1 MWSWGSGRTGRQF
14 ARAVPWW
21 TWILLIVFVE
31 AVVVVV
37 IDPTSWSIA
46 RSGDGAEYQ
55 RLARNLLDHSVFSEA
70 PFAPFYPAVARG
82 PGYPAFLAAIEW
94 VGGAHPVFVQLVQFC
109 LLGATAIFAGLIGRE
124 VSGPRVG
131 NLVSLMTAVYLPL
144 IALTAFFLTQVLS
157 TLLLTAAVWLIC
169 RARRSGARSTY
180 ATLALVLAALTYIRA
195 EYSLLAVPVVLLAV
209 LQRPEPWRTGRRWVP
224 AAAFAAIFVVL
235 LVPWTIR
242 NLSVSG
248 GSFVPGSANSGST
261 AIISADQYKGWVA
274 DKMDTTGWTFYDRQ
288 LGRIARNPSVG
299 NHSWAWSI
307 EFVDAK
313 SQVALDNRY
322 QAAADR
328 IFSSV
333 PTATFVKDLPKR
345 VAYSWT
351 TGYFWPV
358 RRLASVL
365 HALAYLQYALLLAA
379 GLVGV
384 VIRRRR
390 LLSDWPLLFA
400 PVYLTLLH
408 LYFYADGTY
417 TLEARPALMVYSSV
431 GMLAAAAAARRAAG
445 GGRMRQAMSNA

>member
-1 MWSWGSGRTGRQF
+1 M
-14 ARAVPWW
+14 PWW
-21 TWILLIVFVE
+21 AWILLVVFVE
-31 AVVVVV
+31 AVVVVLF
-37 IDPTSWSIA
+37 DPTSWRMA

-70 PFAPFYPAVARG
+70 PFAPFYPAVTRG

-94 VGGAHPVFVQLVQFC
+94 IGGEHPVLVQLVQFW

-124 VSGPRVG
+124 VAGPRVG
-131 NLVSLMTAVYLPL
+131 NLTSLMTAIYLPL
-144 IALTAFFLTQVLS
+144 IALTAFFLTQEL
-157 TLLLTAAVWLIC
+157 TALLLTVVVWLIC
-169 RARRSGARSTY
+169 RARRSGGGFIY
-180 ATLALVLAALTYIRA
+180 AAIAVAALTYIRA

-209 LQRPEPWRTGRRWVP
+209 FQRPEPWRTGRRWAP
-224 AAAFAAIFVVL
+224 AAVFAAIFLVL
-235 LVPWTIR
+235 LVPWTLR
-242 NLSVSG
+242 NLSVTG
-248 GSFVPGSANSGST
+248 GRFVPGSANAGST

-274 DKMDTTGWTFYDRQ
+274 DKMDTTDWTFYDRQ

-299 NHSWAWSI
+299 SRSWVWSI

-313 SQVALDNRY
+313 SQVALDSRY

-333 PTATFVKDLPKR
+333 PAATIVKDIPKR
-345 VAYSWT
+345 VAFSWT

-365 HALAYLQYALLLAA
+365 HGLAYLQYATLVAL

-390 LLSDWPLLFA
+390 LPSDWPLLLA

-408 LYFYADGTY
+408 LYFYADGAY
-417 TLEARPALMVYSSV
+417 TLETRPALMVYSSV
-431 GMLAAAAAARRAAG
+431 GLLAAFSAAWRVAG
-445 GGRMRQAMSNA
+445 GWRLRRTITTRG